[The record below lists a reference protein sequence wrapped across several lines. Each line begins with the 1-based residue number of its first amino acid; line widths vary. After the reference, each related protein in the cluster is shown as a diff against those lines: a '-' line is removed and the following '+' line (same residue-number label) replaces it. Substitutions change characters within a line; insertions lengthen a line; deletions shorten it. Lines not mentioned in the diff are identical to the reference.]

1 MFPARFTLNI
11 TANRAMILRY
21 SYDSHEH
28 VELTNSR
35 LPFRIPS
42 SKFFSV
48 EQHSL
53 RCNLKFSFLVAQQP
67 YARSPHSWDFEIT
80 NRYTTLGRNPL
91 DEWSARRR
99 DLTKHNT
106 HKRRTSMPPAGFKP
120 TIPASEQPQTHA
132 LDRAAIR
139 IGVALNSY
147 LQFFGSTQT
156 IMAEGFRNFP
166 QSPKVISDN
175 TSTQAMA
182 ISFHIFYRSLSFNAT
197 STEILNIKY
206 QKISCGWVKTQQCCV
221 LTHPPDIFWYL
232 IL

>member
-1 MFPARFTLNI
+1 MHCGCNATFTIKSLYISYSPYGATNPIVSGSPNYRGFTI
-11 TANRAMILRY
+11 T
-21 SYDSHEH
+21 
-28 VELTNSR
+28 
-35 LPFRIPS
+35 
-42 SKFFSV
+42 
-48 EQHSL
+48 
-53 RCNLKFSFLVAQQP
+53 LK
-67 YARSPHSWDFEIT
+67 
-80 NRYTTLGRNPL
+80 NTTLGRTPQPDAETSTGKHTTL
-91 DEWSARRR
+91 RRERHSWPRR
-99 DLTKHNT
+99 DSNQQSQQMNG
-106 HKRRTSMPPAGFKP
+106 RRSTPW
-120 TIPASEQPQTHA
+120 
-132 LDRAAIR
+132 RAAIR

-156 IMAEGFRNFP
+156 TLAEGFRNFP